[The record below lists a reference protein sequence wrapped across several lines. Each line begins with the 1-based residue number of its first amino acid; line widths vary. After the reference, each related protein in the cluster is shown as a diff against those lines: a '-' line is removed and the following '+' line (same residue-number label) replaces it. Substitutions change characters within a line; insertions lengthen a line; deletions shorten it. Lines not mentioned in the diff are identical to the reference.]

1 MKITAIVQARMG
13 SSRLPNKTLME
24 LSGKPMLGHVVER
37 LGHSRLL
44 TETVVATSVNAADKP
59 IADYIRSLHLQCFEG
74 SESDVLSRFVGA
86 AKIAG
91 SDLIV
96 RITGDC
102 PLIDPSILD
111 EMIAYHQEQK
121 VEYTGNL
128 AQRSLPRGL
137 DAEVFSID
145 ALLHA
150 DRLGTESRHRE
161 HVTPYIYEHPE
172 QFSIASFEV
181 TGEMRR
187 PDIRLCVDT
196 KDDFALL
203 EKIYEQF
210 YRPGAIVDVRQVIR
224 WLDQNPYWRS
234 FNQAAEQ
241 EHLKRNAQD
250 GVKQVF
256 LSATGNSG

>member
-1 MKITAIVQARMG
+1 MAWAVNV
-13 SSRLPNKTLME
+13 SFRLSQEIEQVRNRNHGNSTGTYGQFTPTSKTLME

-37 LGHSRLL
+37 LGYSRLL

-59 IADYIRSLHLQCFEG
+59 IAGYVRSLKIGCSS

-86 AKIAG
+86 ARIAG

-102 PLIDPSILD
+102 PLIDPGILD

-121 VEYTGNL
+121 VEYAGNL

-145 ALLHA
+145 ALLNA
-150 DRLGTESRHRE
+150 DLSGVRPRHRE

-172 QFSIASFEV
+172 SFSI
-181 TGEMRR
+181 T
-187 PDIRLCVDT
+187 
-196 KDDFALL
+196 ALRYL
-203 EKIYEQF
+203 VNSAGQIFDY
-210 YRPGAIVDVRQVIR
+210 AWIR
-224 WLDQNPYWRS
+224 WMTLHSCRRYTSIFTIPAPS
-234 FNQAAEQ
+234 
-241 EHLKRNAQD
+241 
-250 GVKQVF
+250 
-256 LSATGNSG
+256 